1 MRITKRI
8 EEYIDKQVRKKAEAG
23 AELQTLKAA
32 ADLEQKNFETAYQAI
47 AQQARTAY
55 AKLLHDMNIDKAET
69 YTLSLSGYWGVSDC
83 LPAVIAYH
91 EAYRKMNQKIRSTV
105 DDIVVSM
112 EMGGDKETLNQLL
125 EAVNFD

>member
-1 MRITKRI
+1 
-8 EEYIDKQVRKKAEAG
+8 
-23 AELQTLKAA
+23 
-32 ADLEQKNFETAYQAI
+32 
-47 AQQARTAY
+47 
-55 AKLLHDMNIDKAET
+55 MNIDKAET

>member
-8 EEYIDKQVRKKAEAG
+8 EEYIEKQVRKKAEAS
-23 AELQTLKAA
+23 AELQTLKTA
-32 ADLEQKNFETAYQAI
+32 ADLEQKNFEAAYQTIAQHAKTAY
-47 AQQARTAY
+47 T
-55 AKLLHDMNIDKAET
+55 KLLHDMNIDKAET